1 MEYLARSQ
9 NSFGKQGYLLFLDF
23 IGNIP
28 WNKQYRLNFVSVKAV
43 MGCSKWIYN
52 RK

>member
-1 MEYLARSQ
+1 
-9 NSFGKQGYLLFLDF
+9 
-23 IGNIP
+23 
-28 WNKQYRLNFVSVKAV
+28 VSVKAV